1 MSQRQYMVTRIDY
14 STAWVFA
21 SSEADAVEQAQKLEQ
36 SKWEYAGLGK
46 MQAEHIPDCSCE
58 D

>member
-1 MSQRQYMVTRIDY
+1 MVTRIDY